1 MLCWSPITCL
11 PLQTLTPSGLINL
24 DATDGEV
31 QLISRSSIELR
42 SLSSSPLPKPS
53 RISNDNSLQWVDRD
67 PRLTVTLTS
76 HRIVFQ
82 SFDKKEAHFLHH
94 CALKNHESTGGEWIS
109 NRSFKIILET
119 VTHGRLCLIF
129 RVGKVDRDA
138 FSDALKK
145 ALGRKQW
152 EETYRMQM
160 NETQNRRPGEITRKV
175 GVDAILERNKNKHI
189 RAQALANEAF
199 GQDGKKRK
207 GKDERAKEVEKLFS
221 EAKELTAII
230 HKYVATLEKNQ
241 QNGGGEDMG
250 EDTTELT
257 SMMSNMGM
265 ITALTKDASSSY
277 HETLARQISDFLQG
291 SKAFSTSK
299 GGSGILTLTD
309 LYCLLNRARGANM
322 ISPDDMIESLSMVEK
337 LGLGIRLRKF
347 EGSGI
352 QCVCESTFD
361 DAVMAEKIISFIKE
375 KELSSKKS
383 TGFMGIGFPS
393 SSQDEGK
400 PKQFAG
406 LTVLDAARH
415 LKIPPLLANEQLLSA
430 ERCGFL
436 CRDTTLEG
444 TRFYQNHFS
453 ISF

>member
-1 MLCWSPITCL
+1 MLRWSPIACL

-24 DATDGEV
+24 DASDGEV

-53 RISNDNSLQWVDRD
+53 RISNDDGLQWVDRD

-82 SFDKKEAHFLHH
+82 SFDKKNAHFLHH
-94 CALKNHESTGGEWIS
+94 CALKNHLLKGGEWIS

-138 FSDALKK
+138 FGEALKK
-145 ALGRKQW
+145 SLGRKQW

-160 NETQNRRPGEITRKV
+160 NETQNRRPRKV

-241 QNGGGEDMG
+241 QNSGGEDKG

-291 SKAFSTSK
+291 SKAFSSSK

-322 ISPDDMIESLSMVEK
+322 ISPDDLIESLNMVEK

-375 KELSSKKS
+375 KEVSSKGS
-383 TGFMGIGFPS
+383 TGFLGIGFIS
-393 SSQDEGK
+393 SSQGEEK
-400 PKQFAG
+400 PKLCAG

-453 ISF
+453 LSF